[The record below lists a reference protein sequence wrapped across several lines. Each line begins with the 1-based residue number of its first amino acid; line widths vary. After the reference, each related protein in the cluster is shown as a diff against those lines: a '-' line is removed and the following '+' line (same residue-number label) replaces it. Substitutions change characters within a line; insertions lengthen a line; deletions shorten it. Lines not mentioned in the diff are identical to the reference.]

1 MPSRAS
7 HTPKIST
14 PSGPDLPCAGP
25 PPPAY
30 GLTWLFHTSGMCFW
44 NVLLRATRAWPFSAH
59 PQCSPFTSLP
69 TWQASLVS
77 TRASTQQSY
86 CLCPLGGS
94 ALGSRY
100 HAHSVLWGSEKVGS
114 GALRQHEGAEE
125 ERRRLI
131 SSHLEGNRSL
141 SKGGIQL
148 NSNVHLQSQTWGQ
161 VGVGRMWHTHP
172 RAGAHS
178 AEIAPASL
186 SLHTLRHTEPPWL

>member
-1 MPSRAS
+1 MPSKAS

-14 PSGPDLPCAGP
+14 PSGPDLPCVGP

-30 GLTWLFHTSGMCFW
+30 GLTWLFHMSGMCFW
-44 NVLLRATRAWPFSAH
+44 NVLLRATRAWPFSSH

-69 TWQASLVS
+69 AWQASLVL

-86 CLCPLGGS
+86 CLCALGGS

-100 HAHSVLWGSEKVGS
+100 HAHSVLWGSERVGS
-114 GALRQHEGAEE
+114 GALRQHESAEE

-131 SSHLEGNRSL
+131 AVTLKEAEAYPREASSSTVMSICKARP
-141 SKGGIQL
+141 
-148 NSNVHLQSQTWGQ
+148 GQ
-161 VGVGRMWHTHP
+161 VRVGRMRHTHP

-178 AEIAPASL
+178 AEIAPAAL
-186 SLHTLRHTEPPWL
+186 SAHSKAHRPPWL